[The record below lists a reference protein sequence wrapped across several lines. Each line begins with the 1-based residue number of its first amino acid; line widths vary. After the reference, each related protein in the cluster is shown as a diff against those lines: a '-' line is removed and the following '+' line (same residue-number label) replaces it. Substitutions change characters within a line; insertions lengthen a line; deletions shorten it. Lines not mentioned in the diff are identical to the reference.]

1 MAILEIVKKNGV
13 VFRAYFKFQGHQY
26 SKICYSR
33 KDAKEWEQVAKLAL
47 SQQQATPPSL
57 MYSHASKVY
66 LQDCK
71 VRLTPNTFLEQKR
84 HLCEFAAFLTKDVAM
99 TDITKALATSFI
111 RSIESERGG
120 KAADRRIRTLKAL
133 WNWHKDAVPRN
144 PWRFVAKPAVEQYV
158 KYVPTPD
165 DISKVLT
172 VAKPWQADLLNTLL
186 LTGARVSEILN
197 LTWEDVAEHSLKL
210 WTRKRKG
217 GARQYRTLPIGS
229 SLLAII
235 SAQRAITGNTT
246 HVFIN
251 PNTGGPY
258 STRQQTIRDMMK
270 NLCKKAQVKSFGF
283 HAIRHFFAVS
293 LIQSQQAGLTDIQLL
308 LGHQRATTTDIYL
321 KSVSPDINHLAAI
334 IERAVQPASSRAHEV
349 EADR

>member
-1 MAILEIVKKNGV
+1 MRQYECLPQILGNFSTPDAV
-13 VFRAYFKFQGHQY
+13 
-26 SKICYSR
+26 SKI
-33 KDAKEWEQVAKLAL
+33 LAV
-47 SQQQATPPSL
+47 S
-57 MYSHASKVY
+57 
-66 LQDCK
+66 
-71 VRLTPNTFLEQKR
+71 
-84 HLCEFAAFLTKDVAM
+84 
-99 TDITKALATSFI
+99 
-111 RSIESERGG
+111 
-120 KAADRRIRTLKAL
+120 
-133 WNWHKDAVPRN
+133 
-144 PWRFVAKPAVEQYV
+144 
-158 KYVPTPD
+158 
-165 DISKVLT
+165 
-172 VAKPWQADLLNTLL
+172 KPWQADLLNTLL

-229 SLLAII
+229 SLHAII
-235 SAQRAITGNTT
+235 AAQKAITGNTT

-283 HAIRHFFAVS
+283 HSIRHFFAVS
-293 LIQSQQAGLTDIQLL
+293 LIQSQQARLTDIQLL

-334 IERAVQPASSRAHEV
+334 IESAVQPAASRMHEV
-349 EADR
+349 EADG

>member
-1 MAILEIVKKNGV
+1 MAILEIPKKNGMV
-13 VFRAYFKFQGHQY
+13 YRAYFKYHGRQY
-26 SKICYSR
+26 SKICFSR
-33 KDAKEWEQVAKLAL
+33 REAKDWELDAKRAL
-47 SQQQATPPSL
+47 SQQQDTPPSL
-57 MYSHASKVY
+57 MFSHASREY

-71 VRLTPNTFLEQKR
+71 VRLTTNTFLEQTR
-84 HLCEFAAFLTKDVAM
+84 HLREFAAFLSRDVPM
-99 TDITKALATSFI
+99 TDITKATATSFI
-111 RSIESERGG
+111 RSIETERGG

-165 DISKVLT
+165 DISKVLA

-197 LTWEDVAEHSLKL
+197 LTWEDVADQSLKL

-229 SLLAII
+229 SLHAII
-235 SAQRAITGNTT
+235 AAQRAITGNTT

-283 HAIRHFFAVS
+283 HSIRHFFAVS

-334 IERAVQPASSRAHEV
+334 IESAVQPAASRTHEV
-349 EADR
+349 EADG

>member
-1 MAILEIVKKNGV
+1 MAILEIPKKNGMV
-13 VFRAYFKFQGHQY
+13 YRAYFKYQGRQY
-26 SKICYSR
+26 SKICFSR
-33 KDAKEWEQVAKLAL
+33 REAKDWELDAKRAL
-47 SQQQATPPSL
+47 SQQQDTPPSL
-57 MYSHASKVY
+57 MFSHASREY

-71 VRLTPNTFLEQKR
+71 VRLTTNTFLEQTR
-84 HLCEFAAFLTKDVAM
+84 HLREFAAFLSRDVPM
-99 TDITKALATSFI
+99 TDITKATATSFI
-111 RSIESERGG
+111 RSIETERGG

-165 DISKVLT
+165 DINKVMA
-172 VAKPWQADLLNTLL
+172 VAKLWQTDLLNTLL

-229 SLLAII
+229 SLHAII
-235 SAQRAITGNTT
+235 AAQRAITGNTT

-283 HAIRHFFAVS
+283 HSIRHFFAVS

-334 IERAVQPASSRAHEV
+334 IESAVQPAASRMHEV
-349 EADR
+349 EADG

>member
-1 MAILEIVKKNGV
+1 M
-13 VFRAYFKFQGHQY
+13 
-26 SKICYSR
+26 
-33 KDAKEWEQVAKLAL
+33 
-47 SQQQATPPSL
+47 
-57 MYSHASKVY
+57 
-66 LQDCK
+66 
-71 VRLTPNTFLEQKR
+71 
-84 HLCEFAAFLTKDVAM
+84 
-99 TDITKALATSFI
+99 
-111 RSIESERGG
+111 
-120 KAADRRIRTLKAL
+120 
-133 WNWHKDAVPRN
+133 
-144 PWRFVAKPAVEQYV
+144 EQYV

-165 DISKVLT
+165 DINKVLA

-197 LTWEDVAEHSLKL
+197 LTWEDVADQSLKL

-229 SLLAII
+229 NLHAII
-235 SAQRAITGNTT
+235 AAQRAITGNTT

-293 LIQSQQAGLTDIQLL
+293 LIQSHQAGLTDIQLL

-334 IERAVQPASSRAHEV
+334 IESAVQPAASRMHEV
-349 EADR
+349 EADG